1 LKKLF
6 IPLSI
11 LLLTITFSVNAVTN
25 EQMGAVLERFTA
37 RQYDLLFKSDLVN
50 FSSEYSNVFRLEEQA
65 GMYESLR
72 SEAEAQ
78 RESVQ
83 NERDA
88 IVKTI

>member
-1 LKKLF
+1 LKNLF
-6 IPLSI
+6 LPLFA
-11 LLLTITFSVNAVTN
+11 LFFTITFSVNALTN
-25 EQMGAVLERFTA
+25 EQMGVVLEKFTTK
-37 RQYDLLFKSDLVN
+37 QYDLLFKSDLVN
-50 FSSEYSNVFRLEEQA
+50 FSSEYGGVFRLEEQA

-88 IVKTI
+88 IIKTI